1 MKPTTRGT
9 VAAVLTGVAATVSA
23 TAPAAAAG
31 AVPVPVPLQGVSQS
45 LGTRTPEATLEVPL
59 LTPGVPEGP
68 RYVTGRLLPEPIL
81 PRLPISGTLPGVD
94 LRAPLPG
101 VDLRAPL
108 PRPLGDRLGLDA
120 PAADLH
126 TDGPGLNLGAPLG
139 APDPD
144 RFGLPELR
152 LPEAGLLAPA
162 LRTVAGGE
170 LGAGPAR

>member
-9 VAAVLTGVAATVSA
+9 LAAVLTGVAAAASA

-31 AVPVPVPLQGVSQS
+31 AVPVPVPLQGVSHS
-45 LGTRTPEATLEVPL
+45 LGTRMPEATLEMPL
-59 LTPGVPEGP
+59 LTPGAPDGP

-81 PRLPISGTLPGVD
+81 PRLPITGTLPGAD
-94 LRAPLPG
+94 LRAPLPH
-101 VDLRAPL
+101 
-108 PRPLGDRLGLDA
+108 PLGDRLGLDA

-126 TDGPGLNLGAPLG
+126 TAGPGLNLVAPLT

-144 RFGLPELR
+144 LFGLPAPR

-162 LRTVAGGE
+162 LRTVAGGD
-170 LGAGPAR
+170 LGVGPAR